1 MQMNP
6 NKKAKGFTLIELIIV
21 IVILGLLAVAA
32 APRFIDISNNA
43 NIAKLKTLEGAV
55 RSGANLVLTKAIIQ
69 GKYPSN
75 GFLWLDLDGVG
86 SIQDVRVYKG
96 YPIVGGDCDNFMASL
111 PNWIDINLPT
121 SCTGTT
127 VSSNDWYGTVSTT
140 TFDFMP
146 EGFTSITQNCY
157 MRYYEQIAPYDVPQT
172 NLTTLAT
179 SGC

>member
-6 NKKAKGFTLIELIIV
+6 NMRAKGFTLIELIIV

-32 APRFIDISNNA
+32 APRFIDISNDA

-55 RSGANLVLTKAIIQ
+55 KSGANLVLTKAIIQ
-69 GKYPSN
+69 GKYPSD

-121 SCTGTT
+121 SCTGGKI
-127 VSSNDWYGTVSTT
+127 SSDDWYGTVSTQ

-146 EGFTSITQNCY
+146 AGFISISESCY
-157 MRYYEQIAPYDVPQT
+157 MRYAEQTGPGTPASI
-172 NLTTLAT
+172 LTTLVT